1 MSRRNPVT
9 IDVQRNALAKSRII
23 ELLNSKQLIDDVNA
37 DANNMASYGKW
48 TVDVLE
54 LLLRLELE
62 RQTR

>member
-1 MSRRNPVT
+1 MT
-9 IDVQRNALAKSRII
+9 IDVQRNALAKSRIV
-23 ELLNSKQLIDDVNA
+23 ELLNVKQLIDDVNL
-37 DANNMASYGKW
+37 DANNMASYDKW

>member
-1 MSRRNPVT
+1 MT
-9 IDVQRNALAKSRII
+9 FDAQRNALAKTRIV

-37 DANNMASYGKW
+37 DANNMASYGRW

-62 RQTR
+62 RQSAYR